1 MAMLPRLP
9 TAPYAT
15 ASLSDARDIG
25 AEADPRTAGLTTHA
39 IDAIDQGLERL
50 YASGMSPG
58 IALHLRRHGKSVFDR
73 ALGHAD
79 TDIPMT
85 VDTPVCLFSASKAVT
100 AMLIHH
106 LAEQGVLDLHQ
117 RVSHYL
123 PEYGQAGK
131 HRTTLMHVLTHR
143 AGVPRIRE
151 PVSPE
156 DLFDYERIMTLMSRA
171 APEKPG
177 RQQAYHAIT
186 AGFVLGEVI
195 TRVTGESVNQLL
207 DRVIRKPMGM
217 RHFSFGMA
225 NDSAAPIT
233 APAKNVATGLQLKPV
248 DAFLRHA
255 VGAGLQEVVDVSND
269 PRFLDV
275 TIPAGNL
282 FATAEEASRFFQM
295 LLDGGR
301 YGDQQLFHPDTVA
314 RAVGRTGRGGRL
326 DRTLML
332 PLEFSPGF
340 MLGAR
345 AISLYGPGTQNAFGH
360 LGFISIYC
368 WADPDRALSGA
379 LLTTGKAVLGTHF
392 PALLRLQHTINK
404 QMLG

>member
-9 TAPYAT
+9 IAPYSA

-25 AEADPRTAGLTTHA
+25 AEADPRTAGLTTNA

-73 ALGHAD
+73 TLGHAD

-117 RVSHYL
+117 RVCHYL

-225 NDSAAPIT
+225 RDSATPIT

-255 VGAGLQEVVDVSND
+255 VG
-269 PRFLDV
+269 
-275 TIPAGNL
+275 
-282 FATAEEASRFFQM
+282 SRRCRQ
-295 LLDGGR
+295 
-301 YGDQQLFHPDTVA
+301 A
-314 RAVGRTGRGGRL
+314 R
-326 DRTLML
+326 
-332 PLEFSPGF
+332 
-340 MLGAR
+340 
-345 AISLYGPGTQNAFGH
+345 
-360 LGFISIYC
+360 C
-368 WADPDRALSGA
+368 
-379 LLTTGKAVLGTHF
+379 
-392 PALLRLQHTINK
+392 
-404 QMLG
+404 